1 MPINNL
7 LSSINSSISQPSPQQ
22 IDRTAVSANII
33 LLFGY
38 TFGLWFQIYEYT
50 NRARETIAI
59 TVYFLGF
66 SLIVVSGIIEFLIDV
81 CERRTTGHGRYHSG
95 IMIVNCIISI
105 LFIAMGILDIVG
117 FYYWKIKDFDT
128 ERKVL
133 LCSSYLLVVV
143 AVLSLFFQIK
153 EEEGTNLINF
163 IPDGLVFTIDLISN
177 GFVFIGAVWYVVF
190 QHVEVFWQK
199 DFGDVPNRME
209 LQMMI
214 LFFVSA
220 VLYVIAD
227 SLRTIFSGCVGRTT
241 QSQSTPTAAA
251 APTIQQVQGV

>member
-22 IDRTAVSANII
+22 IDRAAVSANII

-50 NRARETIAI
+50 GRARLKIAI

-95 IMIVNCIISI
+95 SRIVNCIISI

-117 FYYWKIKDFDT
+117 FYYWMIRDFDT
-128 ERKVL
+128 EDKVL

-190 QHVEVFWQK
+190 QHLEVFGQK
-199 DFGDVPNRME
+199 NFGDVPNRME

-241 QSQSTPTAAA
+241 QSQSTPTPAA
-251 APTIQQVQGV
+251 APTIQQGQGV